1 MRKDEKTADE
11 EQRRTDEKKQADE
24 KKRRTDKILEA
35 ALDYAKKGYRVFPVR
50 CGQLWKGKPNYKISL
65 ISDWNENATTDEEQI
80 RKWFGNGKP
89 SNIGLVCDG
98 LIVIDID
105 TKDGKNGGE
114 GFELLT
120 KKLGRLPDCPEA
132 VTSTGGQHLFFRRP
146 DRAKIGNKYGVVI
159 EGKKYDIDIKTV
171 SKDSEGKPQSG
182 YVVAAPSIGE
192 NGEPYR
198 LLEELLPKEGLEEL
212 PAAWLDFFEEP
223 RSPRGKE
230 QAPKENKRSNAVDL
244 SVPPW
249 TDEIDTAE
257 RVRRCENCVA
267 TVEVFTEGDGGGK
280 LFHVCN
286 IIYWGFAF
294 DRHDPNARAILDGY
308 LSQVRHNDGSPYP
321 WTEDEIQHKIND
333 VFDRPPNK
341 PRGWLLNNPEYCN
354 NTNDPVYKT
363 VSDMIARLQAENARM
378 IEDEDEQPTEREPY
392 PIEYY
397 PPVIRK
403 FCENVAA
410 WKCVDISVPGI
421 LVLTS
426 ASAAIGYGATLKH
439 KDFNGAIRPIFHS
452 AIVIDSGGGKSPVMG
467 AMFAPHIKKNEEA
480 FRERTKNEFEA
491 KRENKGK
498 KEGEKIKVPLVPPR
512 IVEGTT
518 IEGMQDLLWKIHEE
532 AVLSELGFT
541 VHSKKG
547 GKFQKP
553 GILWHYDEMAEMLQS
568 MDAFKNGKG
577 DSSVICTILDGRGS
591 STTRVDKEKNRYY
604 TDCHVAMAGGI
615 QGGILREIADANPSF
630 FDQGL
635 FQRINFVAPPFTPQK
650 ADSPGLD
657 SGLKG
662 RYDSKIGA
670 LFDID
675 ERVYTL
681 SSEAEAVYRD
691 YKIYANK
698 IFNDKGRLEDSKTKA
713 DSAIMSAIAKSKKTV
728 LVIALIL
735 EILKDETQEDII
747 SGETMEGAAA
757 IAKFLFGEFEHIANY
772 CKKGEKVTT
781 KKARV
786 YNAIKGE
793 GGSGLSQRDI
803 QQRYFR
809 EKGQGGKALE
819 DFMADIV
826 DSYPE
831 IKRTEG
837 KNGGAIYLYC
847 P

>member
-11 EQRRTDEKKQADE
+11 EQQRTDEKKQADE

-35 ALDYAKKGYRVFPVR
+35 ALDYAGKGYRVFPVR
-50 CGQLWKGKPNYKISL
+50 CGQLWRGNPNYKISL
-65 ISDWNENATTDEEQI
+65 ISGWNENATTDKEQI

-146 DRAKIGNKYGVVI
+146 DRAKIGNEEGVVI

-171 SKDSEGKPQSG
+171 SKDSEGKTRSG
-182 YVVAAPSIGE
+182 YVVAAPSIGK

-198 LLEELLPKEGLEEL
+198 LLEELPPKGELEEL
-212 PAAWLDFFEEP
+212 PAAWLDFLEEP
-223 RSPRGKE
+223 QSPGRKE

-244 SVPPW
+244 SAPPW
-249 TDEIDTAE
+249 IDEIDTAE
-257 RVRRCENCVA
+257 RVRRCEKYIDRA
-267 TVEVFTEGDGGGK
+267 EVFTEGDGGGK
-280 LFHVCN
+280 LLDVCN
-286 IIYWGFAF
+286 AIYWGFAF
-294 DRHDPNARAILDGY
+294 DRHDPNARAILNGY
-308 LSQVRHNDGSPYP
+308 LSQVRHNDGSYYP
-321 WTEDEIQHKIND
+321 WTEGEVQHKIND

-354 NTNDPVYKT
+354 NTN
-363 VSDMIARLQAENARM
+363 VSDMIARLQAENART

-426 ASAAIGYGATLKH
+426 ASAAIGYGATLEH
-439 KDFNGAIRPIFHS
+439 KDINGAIRPIFHS
-452 AIVIDSGGGKSPVMG
+452 AIVIDSGCGKSPVMET
-467 AMFAPHIKKNEEA
+467 MFAPHMKKNKEA
-480 FRERTKNEFEA
+480 FKKRTKNEIET
-491 KRENKGK
+491 KLMNKGK
-498 KEGEKIKVPLVPPR
+498 KEGEKIKVPFVPPR

-518 IEGMQDLLWKIHEE
+518 IEGMQQLLSEIHNED
-532 AVLSELGFT
+532 VLSGPDFK
-541 VHSKKG
+541 VHGNKG
-547 GKFQKP
+547 KEFQKP
-553 GILWHYDEMAEMLQS
+553 GILWFYDEMAEMLQS
-568 MDAFKNGKG
+568 MNAFKNGKG

-657 SGLKG
+657 SGLKE
-662 RYDSKIGA
+662 RYDSKIGD

-681 SSEAEAVYRD
+681 SSEAEAVYLD

-698 IFNDKGRLEDSKTKA
+698 IFNDKGRLGDSKTKA

-772 CKKGEKVTT
+772 CPKETKVIT
-781 KKARV
+781 KKIRV
-786 YNAIKGE
+786 YNAIKVE

-831 IKRTEG
+831 IKRKEG